1 MKKII
6 SLIFALLLVAATVFS
21 FTSVAFA
28 AEGEDT
34 AAEGEEEMPAEF
46 PDYTTIPYAYQE
58 QKLNTMTLKFEN
70 HGYKLYI
77 QEDTAEVAIVHEAT
91 GQILFTNPYSIATS
105 RGTEDTKNKLLSQV
119 IVSYTENGV
128 AKEYNSYADAAKLGQ
143 IIIKD
148 IKNGIRVEYTI
159 GRANA
164 NYLVPRRIS
173 KERLETE
180 ILQYIDSNFYKTKI
194 TAFYDLKDP
203 NAVDVTPSI
212 KEEMERTYP
221 VTKDFPIY
229 VLSADIKNRE
239 LAQMESIIKTY
250 APDYTYEEMEYDHQ
264 QTQYEATA
272 LSTPVFRLSLEYT
285 ITEDGLQVTLPAN
298 GIRFDETLYTLENIT
313 FLPYM
318 GAGNYMNQGYTFIPD
333 GSGAIMDFADFQD
346 KNTAIAGT
354 VYGTDFAYQ
363 KLEGSANQDV
373 IRMPVFGIRETIP
386 AAKVSSVA
394 DADED
399 RGFFAII
406 TEGDALARITAK
418 HENQLHDYNTVQLS
432 FNPRPKDSYSL
443 TGSVS
448 AGGAAG
454 SEIQVVSDRKYVGS
468 YTVKYIMLLDDEKA
482 EAANIDNYYE
492 TTWMGMAKA
501 YRDYLTET
509 GVLTRLDESKVDSS
523 IPLYVETFGATETI
537 EKVLSI
543 PTTVSKALT
552 TFDNV
557 TTMYNELAKEGVTNI
572 DFKLTGY
579 ANGGMYPSIPYNL
592 DWEKAVGGADGYKKL
607 IADANKKGY
616 GIYPDFDFAY
626 VRNQRMFDGLDLG
639 RDIVKTIDNR
649 YSSLREYDA
658 SLQEFVSYF
667 TLCVSP
673 SAYDNFYNNFSGK
686 YLGYGNKNISVAT
699 LGYTLNSDFD
709 EKEPYN
715 REDSKDFTES
725 LLGRADKDMNS
736 IMSESG
742 NVYTWKYVDKM
753 VGVSLQ
759 SSRLL
764 YASASVP
771 FTGVVLHGSIEFAGT
786 AMNMAG
792 DVDYEILKAIEN
804 GAGIYFIL
812 SYDNTEL
819 LKEDAELSK
828 YYSVRYDIWKEEL
841 VARYNELNAV
851 LADVQTSLI
860 VDHEFLI
867 GERVPT
873 AEELEADLEAE
884 KVTLGEETA
893 AAEKAA
899 RKEALAE
906 MREKYLAGEIGAG
919 EPIVPV
925 IEEEQS
931 TETEGYKYTK
941 YTSDDNSIVRV
952 AYENGKTFIL
962 NYNSFAVT
970 TVVDGETYTVAGYG
984 YVVID

>member
-6 SLIFALLLVAATVFS
+6 SLIFALLLIATAVFS
-21 FTSVAFA
+21 MTSLAFA
-28 AEGEDT
+28 AEE
-34 AAEGEEEMPAEF
+34 AEGDGEAMPAEF
-46 PDYTTIPYAYQE
+46 PDYTAIPYAYQE
-58 QKLNTMTLKFEN
+58 QKLATMTLMLESN
-70 HGYKLYI
+70 GYQLYI
-77 QEDTAEVAIVHEAT
+77 QEDTAEVAVVHMAT
-91 GQILFTNPYSIATS
+91 GQILFTNPYSVATS
-105 RGTEDTKNKLLSQV
+105 RGTEDTKNKLLSQ
-119 IVSYTENGV
+119 IIIKYTENGV
-128 AKEYNSYADAAKLGQ
+128 SKEYNSYADSAKLGQ
-143 IIIKD
+143 IIIKE

-180 ILQYIDSNFYKTKI
+180 ILQYIDSNFYKNKI

-203 NAVDVTPSI
+203 NAIDVTPSI

-250 APDYTYEEMEYDHQ
+250 APDYTYEEMEFDHQ

-285 ITEDGLQVTLPAN
+285 LTEDGLQVTLPAN
-298 GIRFDETLYTLENIT
+298 GIRFDETLYTLEDIT
-313 FLPYM
+313 FLPFM
-318 GAGNYMNQGYTFIPD
+318 GAGNYLNDGYTFIPD
-333 GSGAIMDFADFQD
+333 GSGAIMDFADFQE

-363 KLEGSANQDV
+363 KLEGAANQDV
-373 IRMPVFGIRETIP
+373 MRMPVFGLRETIP
-386 AAKVSSVA
+386 ANRTSDNVDV
-394 DADED
+394 D

-448 AGGAAG
+448 AGGASG
-454 SEIQVVSDRKYVGS
+454 SEISVVSDRKYVGS

-482 EAANIDNYYE
+482 EENGVSDYYE
-492 TTWMGMAKA
+492 TTWMGMARA

-509 GVLTRLDESKVDSS
+509 GILTRLEKSDVDSS
-523 IPLYVETFGATETI
+523 IPLYIETFGATETV

-557 TTMYNELAKEGVTNI
+557 ITMRKQLAEEGITNI

-579 ANGGMYPSIPYNL
+579 ANGGMYASIPYNL
-592 DWEKAVGGADGYKKL
+592 DWEGAVGGKDGYNKL
-607 IADANKKGY
+607 IKDAEENGY
-616 GIYPDFDFAY
+616 GVYPDFDFAY

-686 YLGYGNKNISVAT
+686 FLAYGNKNISVAT
-699 LGYTLNSDFD
+699 LGYSLNSDFD
-709 EKEPYN
+709 EDEPYN
-715 REDSKDFTES
+715 REDSKDFTMS
-725 LLGRADKDMNS
+725 ILGRMDKDMTNV
-736 IMSESG
+736 MSESG

-753 VGVSLQ
+753 LGVSLQ

-771 FTGVVLHGSIEFAGT
+771 FTGVVLHGSIEFTGSAI
-786 AMNMAG
+786 NMAG

-804 GAGIYFIL
+804 GAGLYFIL
-812 SYDNTEL
+812 SFDNTEL
-819 LKEDAELSK
+819 LKEDVELSK

-841 VARYNELNAV
+841 VDRYTELNKV

-860 VDHEFLI
+860 VEHEFLI

-873 AEELEADLEAE
+873 AEELEADLVDAEIAEAE
-884 KVTLGEETA
+884 ANEAEETD
-893 AAEKAA
+893 A
-899 RKEALAE
+899 RKKAIAD
-906 MREKYLAGEIGAG
+906 MRAKYLAGEIGPG

-925 IEEEQS
+925 IEEKTKAEP
-931 TETEGYKYTK
+931 EGYQYTK

-952 AYENGKTFIL
+952 TYENGKTFIL
-962 NYNSFAVT
+962 NYNSFAIT
-970 TVVDGETYTVAGYG
+970 TVVEETTYTVPGYG